1 MKFNYMQK
9 TIAKEVTFEGKGLH
23 SGKNCKISLIPAH
36 ENSGIVFKRTDIDE
50 DNIIP
55 ADFKYISNSNLCT
68 TLKNYNSEAKIFTVE
83 HLLAAIIGNDID
95 NLMIECNSPEIPALD
110 GSALEFDKI
119 IKTAGIHHQESYFK
133 KYIVVKK
140 EITVKNHKGSKITL
154 SPSNEFKLKC
164 KIKFPKPIGE
174 QSLEFNK
181 PLTEIYNEV
190 FSARTFCF
198 YIDIESMKKNGF
210 AKGGSLKNAIVI
222 KNNIILNEDGLRDR
236 NEFVKHKI
244 LDLIGDLA
252 LSNYNLMGSIEAI
265 CPGHEINKAILEK
278 LFSSYNNYSI
288 LDEEQCNLESKVE
301 AGLITSNI

>member
-1 MKFNYMQK
+1 MQK
-9 TIAKEVTFEGKGLH
+9 TISKEVSFEGKGLH
-23 SGKNCKISLIPAH
+23 SGKNSIVRLIPAH
-36 ENSGIVFKRTDIDE
+36 ENSGIVFKRTDIAE

-83 HLLAAIIGNDID
+83 HLLAAIKGNDID
-95 NLMIECNSPEIPALD
+95 NVLIECNSPEIPALD

-119 IKTAGIHHQESYFK
+119 IKKAGIHYQENNFK

-140 EITVKNHKGSKITL
+140 EITVQNDRGSKITL
-154 SPSNEFKLKC
+154 CPSNEFKLKC
-164 KIKFPKPIGE
+164 TIKFPDPIGQ

-181 PLTEIYNEV
+181 SLTEIYKEV
-190 FSARTFCF
+190 FIARTFCF
-198 YIDIESMKKNGF
+198 FRDIESMKSNGF

-222 KNNIILNEDGLRDR
+222 KNNKILNEDGLRDR
-236 NEFVKHKI
+236 NEFVKHKV

-252 LSNYNLMGSIEAI
+252 LGNYNLRGSIEAI

-278 LFSSYNNYSI
+278 LFSNYNNYNI
-288 LDEEQCNLESKVE
+288 LNEKQCDLQSKV
-301 AGLITSNI
+301 GSDLITNNI